1 MHFVFFLKKKKK
13 KKKKKKQVA
22 CSLDQY
28 FTIKEVQSVVKDNNQ
43 EFKNIEHKNI
53 PEKIVKYDV
62 YNFLQKIEEKK
73 KTAGGEEEEEDMY
86 TFSHITIPQSI
97 YDMMAYETRIMLH
110 RSLAK
115 YYEGELT
122 RENFPDLLGKV
133 TRHYLQTD
141 SLEKQ
146 LYYLEALADLNMK
159 SYLLPEATSNLE
171 RIVKILDENTD
182 LAAQF
187 GRIHLSDIYRRL
199 GMCFTMRTRLK
210 EGEHYLYEAL
220 DCLGEPWPQSEP
232 EFIYKFW
239 VNRLAQ
245 YKHRKL
251 RILRRFSKDYR
262 KEIGKR
268 VIEIMVQLSNIYFYT
283 GKGRKF
289 VYTCLVGLNAC
300 ERLEEVGPNYTLF
313 LARNSLVSWLNDEK
327 QESIFYITR
336 ALHYM
341 DVKNDTDTL
350 NICSHLCF
358 ASGKFKNARELL
370 YQSINSI
377 KTLGVITDCQA
388 FYRCVGLV
396 ITMRIFEGTLDNS
409 PQDLVLLKQMAD
421 TAHTN
426 CDSEAEIWLGVY
438 NIGNCMIM
446 DRLRECEA
454 FVALLETHLKDSAD
468 YNRIAIHGTLLCY
481 YARTRNYANARTHT
495 RNLVNIL
502 PKLTVTRKL
511 ILFKIYIEREH
522 LMTHI

>member
-1 MHFVFFLKKKKK
+1 
-13 KKKKKKQVA
+13 
-22 CSLDQY
+22 
-28 FTIKEVQSVVKDNNQ
+28 
-43 EFKNIEHKNI
+43 
-53 PEKIVKYDV
+53 
-62 YNFLQKIEEKK
+62 
-73 KTAGGEEEEEDMY
+73 
-86 TFSHITIPQSI
+86 
-97 YDMMAYETRIMLH
+97 
-110 RSLAK
+110 
-115 YYEGELT
+115 
-122 RENFPDLLGKV
+122 
-133 TRHYLQTD
+133 
-141 SLEKQ
+141 
-146 LYYLEALADLNMK
+146 
-159 SYLLPEATSNLE
+159 
-171 RIVKILDENTD
+171 
-182 LAAQF
+182 
-187 GRIHLSDIYRRL
+187 
-199 GMCFTMRTRLK
+199 
-210 EGEHYLYEAL
+210 
-220 DCLGEPWPQSEP
+220 
-232 EFIYKFW
+232 
-239 VNRLAQ
+239 
-245 YKHRKL
+245 
-251 RILRRFSKDYR
+251 
-262 KEIGKR
+262 
-268 VIEIMVQLSNIYFYT
+268 MVQLSNIYFYT